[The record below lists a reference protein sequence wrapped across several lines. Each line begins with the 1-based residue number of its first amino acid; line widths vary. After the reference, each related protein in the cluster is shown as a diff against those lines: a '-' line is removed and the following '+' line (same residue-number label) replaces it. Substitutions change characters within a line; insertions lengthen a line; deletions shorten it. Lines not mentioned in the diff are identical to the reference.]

1 MRARPEP
8 TVSTPVTWAE
18 VEAGAAGDAALKFDY
33 RDVLDRVDRLGDLF
47 EAVLTTK
54 QSLPAS

>member
-1 MRARPEP
+1 
-8 TVSTPVTWAE
+8 VSTPITWAE

-33 RDVLDRVDRLGDLF
+33 RDVLDRVDRFGDLF